1 MRLAN
6 RNHRLSAADHS
17 IIRLLP
23 NVLTT
28 LALCAGMNAIRF
40 AIQHRWEAA
49 VIAILVASIL
59 DVLDGRTARFLNA
72 QSKFG
77 AELDSLSDVVC
88 FGVTP
93 AILLYLW
100 GLHAAGNFGW
110 LAALSFSICA
120 ALRLA
125 RFNSTLGENNP
136 RLRAGM
142 FFTGVPTPAG
152 AGLALLPMIIDFE
165 LELGVA
171 DHPIIVGMW
180 TMATALL
187 MVSRLPT
194 FSLNGLRVR
203 QRMPVL
209 AIIGIAAGAVVNVP
223 WATLTC
229 VGVAYLISLP
239 LTVLRYNRLIRSGA
253 GSDEAKAGPVTRP
266 ASGDSA
272 EIHTLRG

>member
-1 MRLAN
+1 MRLAH

-17 IIRLLP
+17 IIRLVP
-23 NVLTT
+23 NALTT

-49 VIAILVASIL
+49 VIAIVVAAIL
-59 DVLDGRTARFLNA
+59 DVLDGRTARLLNA

-110 LAALSFSICA
+110 LASLSFSICA

-165 LELGVA
+165 LDLGVA
-171 DHPIIVGMW
+171 DHPVVVGIW

-209 AIIGIAAGAVVNVP
+209 AIIGIAAGAMVNAP

-229 VGVAYLISLP
+229 VGIAYMISLP
-239 LTVLRYNRLIRSGA
+239 LTALRYNRLIRSGA
-253 GSDEAKAGPVTRP
+253 ASEEPKAAPVGRP
-266 ASGDSA
+266 PGESA